1 MRTGTFR
8 LVSAIVVLLVAVS
21 DICRAENYTTLNL
34 PRISDGQ
41 MVYLINVDNE
51 AVLDSLP
58 AINQTVVFRSD
69 KHKPSYVKVKSNN
82 EEYGNFLLND
92 SPITLDVTVED
103 FNGGVLKTWIAH
115 GGFNDSFKDIAIQY
129 SELYKDFQNASNDQV
144 RDSLQNT
151 MQTLLLDNMARNVD
165 NILGYRLFLML
176 ESKLS
181 LGSIENL
188 LNRYPALKNYEKVN
202 ATLAEKRIIEDVQPG
217 HRFKDFTVSYEGV
230 EHRLSD
236 IVGKGDYVLVDFWAF
251 WCGPCREEMPYIKEV
266 YNQFKNRNFKVIGI
280 TISDNPEMD
289 IEAAEKLELTWE
301 IWVNGFDASK
311 EYSIS
316 SIPHLILFG
325 PDGTILERGI
335 RGDALLPA
343 VTKYFD

>member
-1 MRTGTFR
+1 MKTDIFR
-8 LVSAIVVLLVAVS
+8 LVSALVVLLTSVS

-34 PRISDGQ
+34 PRVSDGQ

-51 AVLDSLP
+51 AVIDSLP
-58 AINQTVVFRSD
+58 AINETVVFRSD
-69 KHKPSYVKVKSNN
+69 KYKPSYVKVKTNN
-82 EEYGNFLLND
+82 DEYGNFLLDDN
-92 SPITLDVTVED
+92 PITLDVTVED
-103 FNGGVLKTWIAH
+103 INGGILKRWIAQ
-115 GGFNDSFKDIAIQY
+115 GGFNDSLKDITKQY
-129 SELYKDFQNASNDQV
+129 SELYKGFQNAANDQV

-176 ESKLS
+176 ASKLS
-181 LGSIENL
+181 LDSIENL
-188 LNRYPALKNYEKVN
+188 LDRYPALKNYEKVN
-202 ATLAEKRIIEDVQPG
+202 ATLAEKRILEDVQPG
-217 HRFKDFTVSYEGV
+217 HRFKDFTISYEGL

-236 IVGKGDYVLVDFWAF
+236 VVGKGDYVLVDFWAF

-266 YNQFKNRNFKVIGI
+266 YNQFKDRNFKVIGI

-289 IEAAEKLELTWE
+289 IETAEKLELPWE

-311 EYSIS
+311 EYFIT

-325 PDGTILERGI
+325 PDGTILESGI

-343 VTKYFD
+343 VAKYFD